1 MINDELLR
9 KAYLTGSELAY
20 TSDLEKVAFLGGAIN
35 VGKFLMGMG
44 HLGAKGS
51 RLARISPHHIGQPL
65 GFGVIGAATAE
76 EGQGMEGFVK
86 GVAGGLAFNAAMPIG
101 GFLGKRLLGGAFKGK
116 GTSAIMKRMGF
127 ADGAVA
133 NMAASQKLNKAL
145 HGSFLRSPIT
155 RKLDAGLASNAQI
168 KALRKNFTST
178 LKPLKG
184 LDKDLKA
191 QRTALSKLFRQK
203 NLSPA
208 QQAELKKLYSQ
219 FSKSLYKSGY
229 GTGTLGQ
236 RAALSG
242 LRFSKGLGSVAGGMG
257 LGAYLTHGVESAMDT
272 QPASVFDARGGH

>member
-1 MINDELLR
+1 M
-9 KAYLTGSELAY
+9 
-20 TSDLEKVAFLGGAIN
+20 
-35 VGKFLMGMG
+35 
-44 HLGAKGS
+44 
-51 RLARISPHHIGQPL
+51 
-65 GFGVIGAATAE
+65 
-76 EGQGMEGFVK
+76 
-86 GVAGGLAFNAAMPIG
+86 
-101 GFLGKRLLGGAFKGK
+101 
-116 GTSAIMKRMGF
+116 
-127 ADGAVA
+127 
-133 NMAASQKLNKAL
+133 
-145 HGSFLRSPIT
+145 
-155 RKLDAGLASNAQI
+155 
-168 KALRKNFTST
+168 
-178 LKPLKG
+178 
-184 LDKDLKA
+184 DKDLKA